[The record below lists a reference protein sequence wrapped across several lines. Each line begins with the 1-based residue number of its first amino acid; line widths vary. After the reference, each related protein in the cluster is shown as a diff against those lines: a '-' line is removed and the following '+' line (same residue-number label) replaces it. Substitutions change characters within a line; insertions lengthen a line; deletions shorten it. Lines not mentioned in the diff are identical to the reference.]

1 MCFLRGNAQGVRGG
15 GGFLSFLS
23 SHREGEKVE
32 SELSSGRDGAFAHRR
47 RGGVRVQHGKR
58 GVLPE
63 AAEDLPMSPSG
74 HRGLR
79 GDVRGHDVV
88 RDAQTAQEDG
98 GDGTEVSAT
107 PRVAVG
113 TAPR

>member
-1 MCFLRGNAQGVRGG
+1 M
-15 GGFLSFLS
+15 
-23 SHREGEKVE
+23 
-32 SELSSGRDGAFAHRR
+32 
-47 RGGVRVQHGKR
+47 RVQHGKR

-98 GDGTEVSAT
+98 GDGTEISAT